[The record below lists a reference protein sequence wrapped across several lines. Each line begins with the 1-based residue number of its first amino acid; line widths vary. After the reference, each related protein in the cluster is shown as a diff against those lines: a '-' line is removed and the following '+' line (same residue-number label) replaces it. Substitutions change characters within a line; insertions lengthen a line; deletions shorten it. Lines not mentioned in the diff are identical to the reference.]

1 MIKIGLTRPGPLPT
15 GSNEL
20 EEGNGGASS
29 PVCQRPH
36 LAHLRIYP
44 TAQPLQGLGEL
55 TLAKM
60 CSAQSSEL
68 KTAVKAV
75 VKFSAYL

>member
-15 GSNEL
+15 GSNES
-20 EEGNGGASS
+20 EVGNGGASS

-36 LAHLRIYP
+36 LAHLCIYP

-55 TLAKM
+55 TPAKM
-60 CSAQSSEL
+60 RSAQSSEL